1 MALKRSKQNLS
12 HYVLQS
18 MDMGKLVPCGNIEVL
33 PGDSFQHKMNAL
45 IRLSPLNTPVMHPV
59 HVTMH
64 CWFVPHRHV
73 WNNWESFITGGETG
87 TDASVFPTIT
97 PPVGGFP
104 VGSLGNYL
112 GIQPEP
118 DTPTVSALPFRAYA
132 QIYNHFYRDE
142 QLQTPLVV
150 SKADGADT
158 TTNTTLQDVA
168 WNKDYFTSARPEPQ
182 LGPDVYLPLGT
193 KAPVM
198 GLYANAGNTVAIAG
212 VNAINGTAPGS
223 LSMNSTGNMWA
234 ASKAGPGTGSS
245 AWNSTNANVYADLTT
260 ATSVT
265 INDLRKASAFQR
277 FYERMNR
284 AGARY
289 DEYLLSLGVKSSD
302 ARLQL
307 PEYLGGVSQT
317 VQFSEVLQT
326 AEGTNPVGTMNG
338 HGISALG
345 SGAYTRFFE
354 EHGTLLC
361 LMYIRP
367 VTMYTSGLHRSWS
380 RRTKFDFWQP
390 ELQHVGDQEILRK
403 EIYCAPTGNDSV
415 FGYAPRY
422 QEYRTIP
429 SRVAGEFL
437 TTLDTWHMARKF
449 ASAPALN
456 ADFVK
461 ANPTTRI
468 FADTTS
474 DTVYVYL
481 KHNLVARR
489 LVSKRG
495 NSFLS

>member
-18 MDMGKLVPCGNIEVL
+18 MDMGKLVPCGTVEVL
-33 PGDSFQHKMNAL
+33 PGDSFQHRMNAL
-45 IRLSPLNTPVMHPV
+45 MRLSPLNTPVMHPV

-64 CWFVPHRHV
+64 CWFVPNRLT
-73 WNNWESFITGGETG
+73 WSNWESFITGGETG
-87 TDASVFPTIT
+87 TDASVYPTIT

-112 GIQPEP
+112 GCPAMA
-118 DTPTVSALPFRAYA
+118 DTPAVSALPFRAYSL
-132 QIYNHFYRDE
+132 IYNHFYRDE

-150 SKADGADT
+150 SKADGSDT

-168 WNKDYFTSARPEPQ
+168 WNKDYFTAARPEPQ

-193 KAPVM
+193 SADVKLKPRP
-198 GLYANAGNTVAIAG
+198 GNTNYQQFQRADNGSNLGSLAAISTLASTGALANGSGVAG
-212 VNAINGTAPGS
+212 VINPNNT
-223 LSMNSTGNMWA
+223 L
-234 ASKAGPGTGSS
+234 
-245 AWNSTNANVYADLTT
+245 YADLAT
-260 ATSVT
+260 ASSVT
-265 INDLRKASAFQR
+265 INQLRQSSAIQR

-307 PEYLGGVSQT
+307 PEYLGGVAQT
-317 VQFSEVLQT
+317 IQFSEVLQT
-326 AEGTNPVGTMNG
+326 APGTDPVGEMKG
-338 HGISALG
+338 HGISAIG

-354 EHGTLLC
+354 EHGYLIC
-361 LMYIRP
+361 LMYVRP
-367 VTMYTSGLHRSWS
+367 VTMYTQGLHRSWS
-380 RRTKFDFWQP
+380 RRTKFDYWQP
-390 ELQHVGDQEILRK
+390 ELQHIGDQEVLRK
-403 EIYCAPTGNDSV
+403 EVYVGATGNDNV
-415 FGYAPRY
+415 FGYTPRF

-437 TTLDTWHMARKF
+437 TAPLNTWHMAREF
-449 ASAPALN
+449 ASAPVLN
-456 ADFVK
+456 SDFVK

-474 DTVYVYL
+474 DTLYVYL
-481 KHNLVARR
+481 KHNLFARR

-495 NSFLS
+495 NSFLA